1 MYITIESVFPH
12 PKELCNDVIDSVSLR
27 RKLMQLAAIATV
39 SASLYGATMGFFH
52 SGLQAAVSAVKTP
65 SLFLLTLLICLP
77 ALHFVGLLFGS
88 RVRFSQSTVV
98 LMTGV
103 CQTSILLGAFAP
115 ISLFFLL
122 SRSEYP
128 FLLVLHVLIFA
139 FCGAAGLVSVYKN
152 FKQIRKTVSAEND
165 TPFAD
170 KILMAWMLLYM
181 FVGTQMA
188 YNLAP
193 FINRQGPVTV
203 FNQLGGN
210 FYTYI
215 WDILTQSVGR

>member
-1 MYITIESVFPH
+1 MEVTLESVFTQ
-12 PKELCNDVIDSVSLR
+12 PKELCDDLIELIELR
-27 RKLMQLAAIATV
+27 RKLARLAICATV

-52 SGLQAAVSAVKTP
+52 SGLQAAASAVKTP
-65 SLFLLTLLICLP
+65 MLFLLTLLICLP
-77 ALHFVGLLFGS
+77 TLHFVGLLFGS
-88 RVRFSQSTVV
+88 RVRFGQTVIV

-128 FLLVLHVLIFA
+128 FLLIMHVVIFA
-139 FCGAAGLVSVYKN
+139 FCGAAGLASVYKN
-152 FKQIRKTVSAEND
+152 FEYIRKSVGTAND
-165 TPFAD
+165 KLFAHHLL
-170 KILMAWMLLYM
+170 KLWMLLYM

-193 FINRQGPVTV
+193 FINRQGPVTM

-215 WDILTQSVGR
+215 WDILTESIFP